1 MVKKTLFIL
10 LLPVT
15 IFAQPPIDSLLS
27 VVNKQFNGA
36 AAYRHVRFFSQF
48 WRVAGGKDFNTCVDY
63 TARVLDSAGL
73 GPVNE
78 DTSIKAAFGH
88 YYVQEDSLDLPVW
101 NPKDAR
107 LSIISPAETT
117 LQSYASTPVML
128 CRNSF
133 PIDTIAELIY
143 VGKGDSEDDYINKN
157 VHGKIVFGD
166 AGVKALFHFAL
177 LHGALGVVSSMVRP
191 FNHPEMFPEIISEEG
206 ISYNAAMH
214 SFGVKISARSAG
226 YLKSLLSTGRVTVH
240 ISVSTAFTSGR
251 LRTLVAEI
259 SGREK
264 PAERVVFVAHL
275 DHYKPGANDNASGS
289 ATLAEMLSTSVSLL
303 NQGKILMPSRTLT
316 FLWVDEYNGTYA
328 WIKAHPEETRNTV
341 AVFNLDMIG
350 EDASK
355 TGGQFWMERVPD
367 PASVWLRPPDKHT
380 EWGAATLTEEQLL
393 PTWLNDFYFSILQR
407 QAARSDWKIG
417 QHPFEGGSDN
427 EPFLRAGIPAVTNW
441 HFTDYFYHSS
451 MDDTDKVSPAEM
463 KNVGA
468 AALVAGYAIASAS
481 EKTFQYALSSLRS
494 TAKWRLENEAANS
507 KAAID
512 SVGRSQHEYFLHRQK
527 EKMILD
533 AWTKWYDEAF
543 QSLKSFSI
551 TSSLSEEKSIAQE
564 RQALQS
570 LRKEIGGRIGIE

>member
-1 MVKKTLFIL
+1 MFKKTLLIL
-10 LLPVT
+10 LFPAT
-15 IFAQPPIDSLLS
+15 IVAQPPIDSLLS
-27 VVNKQFNGA
+27 VVNEQFNSA
-36 AAYRHVRFFSQF
+36 AAYSHVRFFSQF

-63 TARVLDSAGL
+63 IAHALDSIGL
-73 GPVNE
+73 SSFNPGTAPK
-78 DTSIKAAFGH
+78 SAFG
-88 YYVQEDSLDLPVW
+88 YYYIQEDSLNHPVW

-107 LSIISPAETT
+107 FSIISPAETT
-117 LQSYASTPVML
+117 LQTYMSTPVML
-128 CRNSF
+128 CQNSF

-157 VHGKIVFGD
+157 VQGKIVFGD
-166 AGVKALFHFAL
+166 AGVKTLFHFAL

-191 FNHPEMFPEIISEEG
+191 FNHPEIFPGIISEEG
-206 ISYNAAMH
+206 IPYNAVMH

-226 YLKSLLSTGRVTVH
+226 YLKSLLSTGRVTAH
-240 ISVSTAFTSGR
+240 ISISTAFTSGI

-259 SGREK
+259 PGREK
-264 PAERVVFVAHL
+264 PGERVVFVAHL

-289 ATLAEMLSTSVSLL
+289 ATLAEMLSTFVSLL
-303 NQGKILMPSRTLT
+303 RQGKILTPARTLT

-328 WIKAHPEETRNTV
+328 WIKAHPEETKNTI
-341 AVFNLDMIG
+341 AVFNLDMTG

-355 TGGQFWMERVPD
+355 TGGQFWIERVPD
-367 PASVWLRPPDKHT
+367 PASVWLRPPDIHT
-380 EWGAATLTEEQLL
+380 EWGPATLTEDRLL
-393 PTWLNDFYFSILQR
+393 PTWLNDFYFSILRR

-427 EPFLRAGIPAVTNW
+427 ETFLQAGIPAVTNW

-463 KNVGA
+463 KNVGT
-468 AALVAGYAIASAS
+468 AALVAGYAIASPS
-481 EKTFQYALSSLRS
+481 ERIFQYAVASMH
-494 TAKWRLENEAANS
+494 AAAQWRLENEAANS

-512 SVGRSQHEYFLHRQK
+512 SVGRSQHEYFLQRQK
-527 EKMILD
+527 EKTILD

-551 TSSLSEEKSIAQE
+551 ASSLSEEKSIAQE

-570 LRKEIGGRIGIE
+570 LRKKIGERIGIE

>member
-1 MVKKTLFIL
+1 MIKKTLLIL
-10 LLPVT
+10 LFPATLT
-15 IFAQPPIDSLLS
+15 AQQPIDSLLS
-27 VVNKQFNGA
+27 VVNEQFSEA
-36 AAYRHVRFFSQF
+36 AAYNNVRFFSQF

-63 TARVLDSAGL
+63 IARMLDSVGL
-73 GPVNE
+73 GPLNK
-78 DTSIKAAFGH
+78 DTSIKSAFGH
-88 YYVQEDSLDLPVW
+88 YYVQEDSLNHPVW

-107 LSIISPAETT
+107 FSIISPAETT
-117 LQSYASTPVML
+117 LQTYTSTPVML
-128 CRNSF
+128 CQNSF
-133 PIDTIAELIY
+133 PIDTIAEIIY

-157 VHGKIVFGD
+157 VQGKIAFGD

-177 LHGALGVVSSMVRP
+177 LHGALGVISSMVRP
-191 FNHPEMFPEIISEEG
+191 FNHPEIYPGIISEEG

-214 SFGVKISARSAG
+214 SFGVKISARSTG
-226 YLKSLLSTGRVTVH
+226 YLKSLLSTGRVTAH
-240 ISVSTAFTSGR
+240 ISVLTSFSSGR

-259 SGREK
+259 PGREK
-264 PAERVVFVAHL
+264 PSERVVFVAHL

-289 ATLAEMLSTSVSLL
+289 ATLTEMLSTFVSLL
-303 NQGKILMPSRTLT
+303 NQGKILTPARTLA
-316 FLWVDEYNGTYA
+316 FLWVDEYNGTNA
-328 WIKAHPEETRNTV
+328 WIKTHPEETKNTV
-341 AVFNLDMIG
+341 AVFNLDMTG

-380 EWGAATLTEEQLL
+380 EWGATTLTEDRLL

-427 EPFLRAGIPAVTNW
+427 EPFLQAGIPAVTNW

-451 MDDTDKVSPAEM
+451 MDDADKVSPAEM
-463 KNVGA
+463 KNVGTG
-468 AALVAGYAIASAS
+468 ALVAGYAIASPS
-481 EKTFQYALSSLRS
+481 KKIFQYAISSLH
-494 TAKWRLENEAANS
+494 TAAHWRMENEAINS
-507 KAAID
+507 KTAID
-512 SVGRSQHEYFLHRQK
+512 SVGRSQHEYFLQQRK
-527 EKMILD
+527 EKIILD

-551 TSSLSEEKSIAQE
+551 TSSLSEETSIAQE

-570 LRKEIGGRIGIE
+570 LRKKIGERIGIE

>member
-10 LLPVT
+10 LFPVT
-15 IFAQPPIDSLLS
+15 IVAQPSIDSLLS
-27 VVNKQFNGA
+27 FVNEQFNSS
-36 AAYRHVRFFSQF
+36 AAYNHVRFFSRF
-48 WRVAGGKDFNTCVDY
+48 WRVAGGEDFNTCVDY
-63 TARVLDSAGL
+63 IAHALDSIGL
-73 GPVNE
+73 SSFNSGTAS
-78 DTSIKAAFGH
+78 TSTFGH
-88 YYVQEDSLDLPVW
+88 YYVQEDSLNHPVW

-107 LSIISPAETT
+107 LSIISPVETT
-117 LQSYASTPVML
+117 LQTYASTPVML
-128 CRNSF
+128 CQNSF

-143 VGKGDSEDDYINKN
+143 VGNGDSEGDYTNRN
-157 VHGKIVFGD
+157 VRRKIVFGD

-191 FNHPEMFPEIISEEG
+191 FNHPEIFPGIISEEG
-206 ISYNAAMH
+206 ISYNAEMH
-214 SFGVKISARSAG
+214 SFGVKISALSAG
-226 YLKSLLSTGRVTVH
+226 YLKSLLSKGRVTAH
-240 ISVSTAFTSGR
+240 IFVSTAFTSGK
-251 LRTLVAEI
+251 LRTLVGEI
-259 SGREK
+259 PGREK
-264 PAERVVFVAHL
+264 PTERVVFIAHL

-289 ATLAEMLSTSVSLL
+289 ATLAEMLLTFVSLL
-303 NQGKILMPSRTLT
+303 KQGKILTPARTLA

-328 WIKAHPEETRNTV
+328 WIKANPEETKSTV
-341 AVFNLDMIG
+341 AVFNLDMTG

-380 EWGAATLTEEQLL
+380 EWGATTLTEDRLL

-427 EPFLRAGIPAVTNW
+427 EPFLQAGIPAVTNW

-451 MDDTDKVSPAEM
+451 MDDTDKVSRAEM
-463 KNVGA
+463 KNVGT
-468 AALVAGYAIASAS
+468 AALVAGYAIASPT
-481 EKTFQYALSSLRS
+481 EQTFQYALSSMRS
-494 TAKWRLENEAANS
+494 TAKWRLENEAVNS
-507 KAAID
+507 KATLD
-512 SVGRSQHEYFLHRQK
+512 SVGRSQHEYFLQRQK
-527 EKMILD
+527 EKIILD

-570 LRKEIGGRIGIE
+570 LRKKIGERFGIE

>member
-15 IFAQPPIDSLLS
+15 ILAQPPIDSLLS

-36 AAYRHVRFFSQF
+36 AAYSHVRFFSQF
-48 WRVAGGKDFNTCVDY
+48 WRVAGGKDFNTCIDY
-63 TARVLDSAGL
+63 IAHALDSIGFSSFNSGTAS
-73 GPVNE
+73 E
-78 DTSIKAAFGH
+78 STFGH
-88 YYVQEDSLDLPVW
+88 YYVQEDSLDHPVW

-117 LQSYASTPVML
+117 LQTYTSTPVML
-128 CRNSF
+128 CQNSF

-143 VGKGDSEDDYINKN
+143 VGKGDSEDDYTNKD

-177 LHGALGVVSSMVRP
+177 LHGALGVISSMVRP
-191 FNHPEMFPEIISEEG
+191 FNHSEIFPGIISEEG

-214 SFGVKISARSAG
+214 SFGIKVSAWSAG

-240 ISVSTAFTSGR
+240 VSISTAFTSGI

-259 SGREK
+259 PGGKKSG
-264 PAERVVFVAHL
+264 ERVIFVAHV

-289 ATLAEMLSTSVSLL
+289 ATLAEMVSTFVALL
-303 NQGKILMPSRTLT
+303 KQGKILMPTRTLT

-328 WIKAHPEETRNTV
+328 WINAHPEETKNTV
-341 AVFNLDMIG
+341 AVFNLDMTG

-380 EWGAATLTEEQLL
+380 EWGATTLTEDRLL
-393 PTWLNDFYFSILQR
+393 PTWLNDFFFSILQR
-407 QAARSDWKIG
+407 QAARSAWKIG

-427 EPFLRAGIPAVTNW
+427 EPFLQAGIPAVTNW

-451 MDDTDKVSPAEM
+451 MDDTDKVSQAEM

-468 AALVAGYAIASAS
+468 AALVAGCIIASPT
-481 EKTFQYALSSLRS
+481 ERTFQDAISALRS
-494 TAKWRLENEAANS
+494 TAKWRLENEATNS

-512 SVGRSQHEYFLHRQK
+512 SVGRLQHEYFLQRQK
-527 EKMILD
+527 EKIILD

-543 QSLKSFSI
+543 QSLKSFST

-570 LRKEIGGRIGIE
+570 LRKEIGERIGIE

>member
-1 MVKKTLFIL
+1 MVKTTLFIL

-15 IFAQPPIDSLLS
+15 ILAQPPIDSLLS

-36 AAYRHVRFFSQF
+36 AAYGHVRFFSQF
-48 WRVAGGKDFNTCVDY
+48 WRVAGGKDYNTCIDY
-63 TARVLDSAGL
+63 IANTLDSIGL
-73 GPVNE
+73 SSFSSQME
-78 DTSIKAAFGH
+78 IKAALGRYF
-88 YYVQEDSLDLPVW
+88 VQEDSLDHPVW

-117 LQSYASTPVML
+117 LQSYESTPVML
-128 CRNSF
+128 CQNSF

-157 VHGKIVFGD
+157 IQGKIVFGD
-166 AGVKALFHFAL
+166 AGVKALLHFAL

-191 FNHPEMFPEIISEEG
+191 FNHPEIFPGIISEEG
-206 ISYNAAMH
+206 ISYNDAIH
-214 SFGVKISARSAG
+214 SFGLKVSAQSAVF
-226 YLKSLLSTGRVTVH
+226 LRLLLSGGKVTAH
-240 ISVSTAFTSGR
+240 ISVSTSFTSGR

-259 SGREK
+259 PGREK

-289 ATLAEMLSTSVSLL
+289 ATLAEMLSTFVSLL
-303 NQGKILMPSRTLT
+303 KQGKILTPARTLT
-316 FLWVDEYNGTYA
+316 FLWVDEYNGTYT
-328 WIKAHPEETRNTV
+328 WIKAHPEETKNTV
-341 AVFNLDMIG
+341 AVFNLDMTG

-380 EWGAATLTEEQLL
+380 EWGATTLTEDRLL

-427 EPFLRAGIPAVTNW
+427 EPFLQAGIPAVTNW

-451 MDDTDKVSPAEM
+451 MDDTDKVSPTEM
-463 KNVGA
+463 KNVGT
-468 AALVAGYAIASAS
+468 AALVAGYAIASPT
-481 EKTFQYALSSLRS
+481 EMTFRNALSALRS

-512 SVGRSQHEYFLHRQK
+512 SVGHSQHEYFLQRQK
-527 EKMILD
+527 EKIILD

-551 TSSLSEEKSIAQE
+551 ASSVYEEKSIAQE

-570 LRKEIGGRIGIE
+570 LRKKIGERIGIE